1 MFSEGSQPAYT
12 NPYNDFNSVDA
23 EDIFRMFFGG
33 DPFVGGMHTV
43 YRTYGPGG
51 VRTQFFSTRQPTSQS
66 SVVLFLTSHLQPSL
80 IQRLL
85 PLIMI
90 VGYMV
95 LMFFVNRPSQAP
107 FSINRTPEYSVQ
119 RVQPET
125 RLPYYV
131 TPSFDSS
138 DRNVRN
144 VENSV
149 LRYYFQQYEYLCM
162 RDVQR
167 EMQLPKEK
175 RRETGEI
182 ESCMKYHTIDG
193 LLSGRN

>member
-1 MFSEGSQPAYT
+1 MFSEGSQSTYS
-12 NPYNDFNSVDA
+12 NPYTDFNSVDA
-23 EDIFRMFFGG
+23 EDIFRMFFGRRVRIHVMKVAIPSWAACTPSTG
-33 DPFVGGMHTV
+33 
-43 YRTYGPGG
+43 RTA
-51 VRTQFFSTRQPTSQS
+51 RAACAHS
-66 SVVLFLTSHLQPSL
+66 SSRRDNPHRMLQLFLFANLTFQPSL
-80 IQRLL
+80 LQRLL

-90 VGYMV
+90 VGYVV
-95 LMFFVNRPSQAP
+95 LMFFINRPAPAP

-144 VENSV
+144 VESSV

-167 EMQLPKEK
+167 EMQVRL
-175 RRETGEI
+175 
-182 ESCMKYHTIDG
+182 CG
-193 LLSGRN
+193 LDHV

>member
-1 MFSEGSQPAYT
+1 MVPCHE
-12 NPYNDFNSVDA
+12 
-23 EDIFRMFFGG
+23 GG

-167 EMQLPKEK
+167 EMQVGLRVLGHVQLPKEK

-182 ESCMKYHTIDG
+182 ELEWRSIVICRSCMKYHTIDG